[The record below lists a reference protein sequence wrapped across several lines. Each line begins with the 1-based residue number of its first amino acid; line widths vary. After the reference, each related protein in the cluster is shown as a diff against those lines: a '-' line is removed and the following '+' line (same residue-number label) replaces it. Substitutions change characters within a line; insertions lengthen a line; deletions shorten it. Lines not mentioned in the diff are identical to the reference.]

1 MIYFS
6 TLLLSIFATVALIPA
21 FSRLAIRY
29 NIGLDMPDARKVHR
43 QPIPRVGGIAI
54 ALAVYASAVLWS
66 AEGHFLR
73 AYLIAS
79 AILILFGVID
89 DLKGLDFRVKFL
101 SQVIA
106 ALIVVLYGGVTI
118 RSLGALLPVDWA
130 LPEAVAVPL
139 TLVAIVGVTN
149 AINLSD
155 GLDGLAGGICLLSF
169 CCLGYLAY
177 LEGNLTLSLLAL
189 ALCGSIFGFLRY
201 NTYPAQLFMGD
212 TGSQFLGFSAASV
225 SLALTQGKTSLS
237 PLVPLLILGL
247 PILDT
252 LAVMAQRLA
261 EKKPLF
267 SPDKNH
273 FHHKLIRL
281 GFVHSESVLLIY
293 MLQALLVAA
302 ALLFRFQSEW
312 LLLSGYLLLA
322 ALILAGF
329 HRADKAHWT
338 IPRYDFLDRIVKG
351 RVSRVREK
359 ALFIRV
365 SFRVVQFGIPLL
377 LLATC
382 MIPAEIPSYFSLLS
396 AVFLVVLLLA
406 WKFRSGWMRGCLMAI
421 LYLFIPVIV
430 FVSVDQANGA
440 IPFFVLRL
448 YNVSYLVLVF
458 FVVLTL
464 KLTRRQKGF
473 KTTPMDFLILFLALV
488 LPELLRDYVEV
499 KDLKI
504 IAAKTV
510 MFFFSFEVLM
520 GELRGKLNGLAMA
533 GILSLLAVIVR
544 GIWTGWPQ
552 ALATIGH

>member
-21 FSRLAIRY
+21 FSRLALHY
-29 NIGLDMPDARKVHR
+29 HVGLDVPNARKVHR
-43 QPIPRVGGIAI
+43 RPIPRVGGIAI
-54 ALAVYASAVLWS
+54 ALAVYASAVLWN

-73 AYLIAS
+73 AYLIAG
-79 AILILFGVID
+79 AILVLFGLAD

-106 ALIVVLYGGVTI
+106 AFIMVFYGGVKI
-118 RSLGALLPVDWA
+118 ISFGALLPGGYLVPDV
-130 LPEAVAVPL
+130 VAIPL
-139 TLVAIVGVTN
+139 TLIAIVGVTN

-177 LEGNLTLSLLAL
+177 LEGNLTLCLLAL
-189 ALCGSIFGFLRY
+189 ALGGSIFGFLRY

-212 TGSQFLGFSAASV
+212 TGSQFLGFSAASM
-225 SLALTQGKTSLS
+225 SLALTQGKTNLS

-247 PILDT
+247 PIIDT

-281 GFVHSESVLLIY
+281 GFMHSESVVLIY

-322 ALILAGF
+322 ALILVGF
-329 HRADKAHWT
+329 HRADRAHW
-338 IPRYDFLDRIVKG
+338 ILPRYDFLDRIVKG
-351 RVSRVREK
+351 RLSSIRQK
-359 ALFIRV
+359 ALLIRI
-365 SFRVVQFGIPLL
+365 SFRVVEFGVPLL

-382 MIPAEIPSYFSLLS
+382 MIPSEIPTYFALLS
-396 AVFLVVLLLA
+396 AVFLLGLFLV
-406 WKFRSGWMRGCLMAI
+406 WKLRSGWMRGCLMAI
-421 LYLFIPVIV
+421 LYLFIPLIV
-430 FVSVDQANGA
+430 FASVDQSSGA
-440 IPFFVLRL
+440 IPFVLIRL
-448 YNVSYLVLVF
+448 YNASYLILVF
-458 FVVLTL
+458 FVVSTL
-464 KLTRRQKGF
+464 KLTRRKEGF
-473 KTTPMDFLILFLALV
+473 KTTPMDFLILFLALA

-504 IAAKTV
+504 MAAKTV
-510 MFFFSFEVLM
+510 MLFFSFEVLM
-520 GELRGKLNGLAMA
+520 GELRQKIGPVAWSTVGALVLVAGRSLA
-533 GILSLLAVIVR
+533 GI
-544 GIWTGWPQ
+544 
-552 ALATIGH
+552 

>member
-29 NIGLDMPDARKVHR
+29 HVGLDVPDARKVHR

-54 ALAVYASAVLWS
+54 TLAVYASAALWVP
-66 AEGHFLR
+66 EDHFLK

-79 AILILFGVID
+79 AFLVLFGVID

-106 ALIVVLYGGVTI
+106 ALIMILYGGVKI
-118 RSLGALLPVDWA
+118 KSVGALLPSGYV
-130 LPEAVAVPL
+130 LPDAVSIPL

-155 GLDGLAGGICLLSF
+155 GLDGLAGGVSLLSF

-177 LEGNLTLSLLAL
+177 LEGNLMLCLLAL
-189 ALCGSIFGFLRY
+189 ALGGSIFGFLRY

-225 SLALTQGKTSLS
+225 SLALTQGKTTLS
-237 PLVPLLILGL
+237 PLLPLLILGL
-247 PILDT
+247 PIIDT

-281 GFVHSESVLLIY
+281 GFIHVESVLLIY
-293 MLQALLVAA
+293 MLQAGLVAA
-302 ALLFRFQSEW
+302 ALLLRFQSEW
-312 LLLSGYLLLA
+312 MLLSGYLMLA
-322 ALILAGF
+322 ALILIGF
-329 HRADKAHWT
+329 HRAERAHWT
-338 IPRYDFLDRIVKG
+338 IPRYDFLDRVVKG
-351 RVSRVREK
+351 RLKKMRDEAV
-359 ALFIRV
+359 FIHV
-365 SFRVVQFGIPLL
+365 TFRVVEYGIPLL

-382 MIPAEIPSYFSLLS
+382 IVPAEIPSYFSLLA
-396 AVFLVVLLLA
+396 AVFLFVMLLV
-406 WKFRSGWMRGCLMAI
+406 WKFRNRWMRGCLMTV
-421 LYLFIPVIV
+421 LYLFIPLVV
-430 FVSVDQANGA
+430 FMSVDQTNGM
-440 IPFFVLRL
+440 IPGPFLRL
-448 YNVSYLVLVF
+448 YNLSYPILVF
-458 FVVLTL
+458 FVVFTL
-464 KLTRRQKGF
+464 KLTRRQNGF
-473 KTTPMDFLILFLALV
+473 KTTPMDFLIIFIALV

-499 KDLKI
+499 KDLRAV
-504 IAAKTV
+504 AAKTV
-510 MFFFSFEVLM
+510 MFFFSFEVIM
-520 GELRGKLNGLAMA
+520 GELRGKLNNLA
-533 GILSLLAVIVR
+533 LASIPPLAFVIVR
-544 GIWTGWPQ
+544 GLCRI
-552 ALATIGH
+552 